1 MVTTLK
7 QKRKSANEYYVR
19 RVLREQVGFTEYDVD
34 RMWNSPVE
42 RRVFQL
48 SVRNNIE
55 PVVSYLKSLDITA
68 SALVSI
74 LTEEPLILSKPVD
87 DHIIP
92 IVTWLFNV
100 VGNQAPAVL
109 LRCPKLM
116 LQVTPDQ
123 LIVYKMPCSHE
134 KISCDVSSGSIPGNL
149 ESCVECLVS
158 SSRNV
163 SPRFSVPCTL
173 SSVVG
178 RNDSV
183 STQRRVNPD
192 RPMEIMLVDL
202 DDCLYQQPGMAQQV
216 SRNIQ
221 KYMVEYLGFS
231 EDTVQEESRALY
243 LEHGT
248 TLSGL
253 VNALGKTIDYDHW
266 HSHVHWSLDYE
277 TYIRP
282 DPTLRKMLDGIPV
295 KKFIFTNADKR
306 HAAICLDLLGLTDC
320 FSGVICFETML
331 ELVGKY
337 PDRVAKHDI
346 SPEGGVLCKPH
357 PLAWEMALAH
367 VDGEASVTMFLMIL
381 LGILLRRMHMV
392 YTACW

>member
-1 MVTTLK
+1 MT
-7 QKRKSANEYYVR
+7 
-19 RVLREQVGFTEYDVD
+19 
-34 RMWNSPVE
+34 
-42 RRVFQL
+42 
-48 SVRNNIE
+48 
-55 PVVSYLKSLDITA
+55 VS
-68 SALVSI
+68 
-74 LTEEPLILSKPVD
+74 
-87 DHIIP
+87 
-92 IVTWLFNV
+92 
-100 VGNQAPAVL
+100 
-109 LRCPKLM
+109 
-116 LQVTPDQ
+116 
-123 LIVYKMPCSHE
+123 
-134 KISCDVSSGSIPGNL
+134 
-149 ESCVECLVS
+149 
-158 SSRNV
+158 
-163 SPRFSVPCTL
+163 
-173 SSVVG
+173 
-178 RNDSV
+178 

-192 RPMEIMLVDL
+192 RPMEIMLIDL

-266 HSHVHWSLDYE
+266 HSHVHWSLDYK

-337 PDRVAKHDI
+337 PDRVAKHNI
-346 SPEGGVLCKPH
+346 SPKGGVLCKPH

-367 VDGEASVTMFLMIL
+367 VDGDASVTMFFDDSPRNIASAHAY
-381 LGILLRRMHMV
+381 GIYSVLVNPNRIDTAYDCHIPSMHHV
-392 YTACW
+392 PSHLPWLTSVGDGIDHSRDKDEEDVLVTAEETPVVVQA